1 MKHVET
7 NNAVEAAI
15 LELLKNR
22 KVGASIC
29 PSEAAR
35 AVFEADWREQMQHV
49 RNVAKDLVEHGK
61 LEICQKGETVNPSD
75 FKGPI
80 RLRLPE

>member
-35 AVFEADWREQMQHV
+35 AVFEADWREQMQSV
-49 RNVAKDLVEHGK
+49 RDVAEDMVEQGK
-61 LEICQKGETVNPSD
+61 LEICQRGKIVNPVN